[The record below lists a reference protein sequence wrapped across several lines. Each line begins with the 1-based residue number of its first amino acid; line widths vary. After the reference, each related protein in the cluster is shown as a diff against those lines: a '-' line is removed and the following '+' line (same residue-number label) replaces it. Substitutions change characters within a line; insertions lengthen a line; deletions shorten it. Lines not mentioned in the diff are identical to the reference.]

1 MMRESGIGVT
11 EAAMR
16 REDDDSGPPRDPGQ
30 DRGRDPGGGR
40 GEPVPPPRSG
50 ISFRQVLIAILAII
64 LIAFGIAN
72 FDKVEVNFLL
82 FDSDARLV
90 TVIVV
95 AAGLGFVIG
104 YFVGRPGRLQRRYLK
119 QREHDRD

>member
-1 MMRESGIGVT
+1 
-11 EAAMR
+11 MR
-16 REDDDSGPPRDPGQ
+16 REGDDYGPPK
-30 DRGRDPGGGR
+30 DPGGGR
-40 GEPVPPPRSG
+40 SEPVEPPRSG
-50 ISFRQVLIAILAII
+50 ISFRQVVIAVLAVV

-82 FDSDARLV
+82 FDSQARLV

-104 YFVGRPGRLQRRYLK
+104 YFVGRPGRLQRKYLK
-119 QREHDRD
+119 DRERDIDKD

>member
-1 MMRESGIGVT
+1 
-11 EAAMR
+11 MR
-16 REDDDSGPPRDPGQ
+16 REGDDSGPPRDP
-30 DRGRDPGGGR
+30 GRDPGGGR

-50 ISFRQVLIAILAII
+50 ISFRQVLIAILAVI

-72 FDKVEVNFLL
+72 FKPVKVSFLL
-82 FDSDARLV
+82 FDSDARVV

-95 AAGLGFVIG
+95 AAALGFVIG

-119 QREHDRD
+119 QRDDDRD

>member
-1 MMRESGIGVT
+1 
-11 EAAMR
+11 MR
-16 REDDDSGPPRDPGQ
+16 REGDDPGPPRDPGQ
-30 DRGRDPGGGR
+30 EPGQGTGRDPGGGR

-50 ISFRQVLIAILAII
+50 ISFHQVLIAIVAVV
-64 LIAFGIAN
+64 LIAFAIAN
-72 FDKVEVNFLL
+72 FNPVKVNFLL
-82 FDSDARLV
+82 FDTRARMV

-119 QREHDRD
+119 QRQNDRD

>member
-1 MMRESGIGVT
+1 
-11 EAAMR
+11 MR
-16 REDDDSGPPRDPGQ
+16 REGDDSGPSRDPGQ
-30 DRGRDPGGGR
+30 RPDRDPGGG
-40 GEPVPPPRSG
+40 GSQPVPPPRSG
-50 ISFRQVLIAILAII
+50 ISFRQVLIAILAVI

-104 YFVGRPGRLQRRYLK
+104 YFVGRPGRLQRKYLK
-119 QREHDRD
+119 QRDDDRD

>member
-1 MMRESGIGVT
+1 MRESGIGVT
-11 EAAMR
+11 EGVAMR
-16 REDDDSGPPRDPGQ
+16 REGDEPRDPGH
-30 DRGRDPGGGR
+30 DPGRDPGGGR
-40 GEPVPPPRSG
+40 SEPLPPRSG
-50 ISFRQVLIAILAII
+50 ISFRQVLIAILAVI

-104 YFVGRPGRLQRRYLK
+104 YFVGRPGRLQRKYLK
-119 QREHDRD
+119 QRENDRD

>member
-1 MMRESGIGVT
+1 
-11 EAAMR
+11 MR
-16 REDDDSGPPRDPGQ
+16 REDDDPGPPGDPGEGPGQ
-30 DRGRDPGGGR
+30 RAGQRAGRDPGGGR

-50 ISFRQVLIAILAII
+50 ISFRQVLVAILAVV
-64 LIAFGIAN
+64 LIAFGVAN
-72 FDKVEVNFLL
+72 WDKVEVNFLL
-82 FDSDARLV
+82 FDSEARIV

-119 QREHDRD
+119 QRENERD

>member
-1 MMRESGIGVT
+1 
-11 EAAMR
+11 MR
-16 REDDDSGPPRDPGQ
+16 REGDDPGPPRDPGQ
-30 DRGRDPGGGR
+30 EPGRDPGGGR
-40 GEPVPPPRSG
+40 SEPVKPPRSG
-50 ISFRQVLIAILAII
+50 VSIRQVLIAILAVI
-64 LIAFGIAN
+64 LIAFGVAN

-104 YFVGRPGRLQRRYLK
+104 YFVGRPGRLQRKYLK
-119 QREHDRD
+119 QRENDRD